1 MNTAIL
7 LFFNV
12 LFFLSP
18 GVKITGKIIGKSGE
32 PLVGATIQLEN
43 TKYYGIAGLDGSYVI
58 NDVTPG
64 TYTAKVR
71 FVGYQTQTKQIT
83 VPKGKSR
90 FKLTFKLG
98 EEEAKLGQVM
108 VTAEAQAGSEV
119 EARDIEHKSPITVN
133 VVSAKSIQLAPDLT
147 VANVVQRVS
156 GLTVQRNQ
164 NGDPEYAIVR
174 GMDRRYNYTLVNG
187 VKVPSPDDK
196 NRYVPLDIFPSNLL
210 QKLEVY
216 KSLQPD
222 MEGDAIG
229 GAVNLVMKDA
239 PQQFNMTAN
248 AQFGYNTINLR
259 RDFQAYKVSAVQ
271 FKSPREIHG
280 LKYEA
285 KPSDFTKGNLI
296 LHNQKPL
303 PDFVGGFSLGD
314 RFLKD
319 KLGVLIG
326 ASFQNTYRGNNSIWY
341 SSGTDLYGSNQPV
354 LSALHDR
361 KYSTM
366 NRRSA
371 LHSRIDYRINPTNQI
386 SLYSGYY
393 DLYEAQT
400 RNAMITNVDGRAYSS
415 TKGTAILSF
424 DLRTRTTNES
434 IFDNILNGIH
444 QITPRLKFDWKVL
457 VSVAGR
463 QRPDMASFV
472 LNSSLNNFQV
482 QQTTVDRHIPR
493 RWEHNSDRDYSGYG
507 DVTYKTG
514 FFTPADYIKFGGMYR
529 HRTRNNYEN
538 EYLFDPN
545 PSVQI
550 QGKNFTNFGG
560 VIWNVLDPQ
569 GSATSAVNFLAHEN
583 VAAGYVMTQFTIFNT
598 QITGGVRVEQTN
610 QGYTIKHPLYNQT
623 PDSSESYYDVLP
635 SVSLK
640 YMPAAHLNIR
650 ASYYKA
656 IARPGFFEII
666 PYRIQGNDYYNAG
679 NPKLKHVRADNFD
692 LRFEYFPKT
701 TDQFMV
707 GVFYKNIHDPI
718 EYALLES
725 GVHHDLELQ
734 PGNYGDAHNWGLE
747 VDFTKYFRSF
757 GIKANY
763 TYTNSKIT
771 STKIVHARQNPGD
784 PHSQLID
791 KPVSQTRPLQG
802 QARNVA
808 NLSLLYKNERTG
820 TNVQLAGVYT
830 GERLVS
836 ISPYYDNDIWS
847 RPVIQVDASF
857 EQRLSSHF
865 KVFLK
870 ANNLLNSP
878 YEEVIKNP
886 LLTFSNNIYPYQSHA
901 SKYTLIRRDEY
912 YRRMRIGIR
921 FSY

>member
-7 LFFNV
+7 V
-12 LFFLSP
+12 LFTVLFYLKP
-18 GVKITGKIIGKSGE
+18 GTKITGKITGTGGE
-32 PLVGATIQLEN
+32 PLIGATIQLEKTN
-43 TKYYGIAGLDGSYVI
+43 YYGVAGLDGSFVI
-58 NDVTPG
+58 NNVKPG
-64 TYTAKVR
+64 SYTAEVR
-71 FVGYQTQTKQIT
+71 FVGYKTETRILT
-83 VPKGKSR
+83 IPRGKSKLHLV
-90 FKLTFKLG
+90 FKLKSG
-98 EEEAKLGQVM
+98 ETNLGQVM
-108 VTAEAQAGSEV
+108 VTAQAQAGSEV
-119 EARDIEHKSPITVN
+119 AARDIERKSPVTVN
-133 VVSAKSIQLAPDLT
+133 VVSARSIQLAPDLT

-248 AQFGYNTINLR
+248 AQFGYNTINLK
-259 RDFQAYKVSAVQ
+259 RDFQAYNISDVQ

-280 LKYEA
+280 LNYEA

-296 LHNQKPL
+296 LHNEKPL
-303 PDFVGGFSLGD
+303 PDFIEGFSIGD
-314 RFLKD
+314 RFLNH
-319 KLGVLIG
+319 KLGVLLG
-326 ASFQNTYRGNNSIWY
+326 VSFQNTYRGNNSIWY
-341 SSGTDLYGSNQPV
+341 SSGTDLFGSNQPV
-354 LSALHDR
+354 LSALHNR

-371 LHSRIDYRINPTNQI
+371 FHSKIDYRINRTNQI

-393 DLYEAQT
+393 DLYEAQV

-434 IFDNILNGIH
+434 IFDNILNGVH
-444 QITPRLKFDWKVL
+444 QITPRLKFDWKAL

-472 LNSSLNNFQV
+472 LNSSLSDFKV
-482 QQTTVDRHIPR
+482 QQTTVDRHNPR

-514 FFTPADYIKFGGMYR
+514 LFSPADYIKFGGMYR

-545 PSVQI
+545 PSVQFE
-550 QGKNFTNFGG
+550 GKDFTNFGG
-560 VIWNVLDPQ
+560 VTWRVLDPE

-583 VAAGYVMTQFTIFNT
+583 VSAGYVMTQFTMLHT
-598 QITGGVRVEQTN
+598 QVTGGVRVEKTN
-610 QGYTIKHPLYNQT
+610 QGYRIKHPLYNQT

-640 YMPAAHLNIR
+640 YMPASHLNIR

-656 IARPGFFEII
+656 ITRPGFFEII

-679 NPKLKHVRADNFD
+679 NPKLKHVRADNYD
-692 LRFEYFPKT
+692 LRVEYFPKT

-725 GVHHDLELQ
+725 GVHHDLELR

-747 VDFTKYFRSF
+747 VDFTRYFRSF

-771 STKIVHARQNPGD
+771 STKIIHARQVPND

-791 KPVSQTRPLQG
+791 KQVSQTRPLQG

-808 NLSLLYKNERTG
+808 NLSLLYKNERSG
-820 TNVQLAGVYT
+820 TNIQVAGVYT

-847 RPVIQVDASF
+847 RPVIQLDASF

-865 KVFLK
+865 KIFLK

-886 LLTFSNNIYPYQSHA
+886 LLTSNNNTYPYQSHA
-901 SKYTLIRRDEY
+901 NRYTLIRRDEY
-912 YRRMRIGIR
+912 YRRARIGIR